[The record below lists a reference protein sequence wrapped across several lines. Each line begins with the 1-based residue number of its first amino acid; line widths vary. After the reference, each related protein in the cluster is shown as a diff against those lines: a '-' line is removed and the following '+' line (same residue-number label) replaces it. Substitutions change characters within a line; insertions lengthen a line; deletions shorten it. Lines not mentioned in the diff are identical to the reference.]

1 MLMQTQV
8 KMSLQEFSGYVAE
21 NIRNYMPPEYGDADV
36 SIREVYKDND
46 TELVAVDVKR
56 SGETVVPSVYLNDLY
71 DRYVGGEDPAE
82 LVSRAAD
89 MRVIHDAE
97 NLVNSRILTNSIMD
111 YETAKKNLVISIC
124 CTEWNQHR
132 LEGKVCRQVGEFSE
146 FYRVAVNLDPEGP
159 DIYSSV
165 AVTEDIL
172 GMWGISR
179 EQLHAD
185 AILAEDA
192 RKPVLYCMNDLM
204 MEFTTGKEPSNL
216 LDLADGETVD
226 NSMAMYCLTTSDRV
240 NGAALM
246 LRDDILSEAAE
257 VLNDDFFILPS
268 STHEVLLVPE
278 CTGFAVE
285 DLSEM
290 VSAVN
295 REQVMPQERLSDH
308 VHYYDRVHHLL
319 INTHDGAAVS
329 KDLDNYREEYV
340 PKEKKQDLPEKDM
353 PKMSRPHKRRGR

>member
-21 NIRNYMPPEYGDADV
+21 NIRNYMPPEYGGADV
-36 SIREVYKDND
+36 TVRKVYKDND

-71 DRYVGGEDPAE
+71 DRYIGGEDPAE

-97 NLVNSRILTNSIMD
+97 NLIDSRILTNSIMD

-124 CTEWNQHR
+124 CSEWNRNR
-132 LEGKVCRQVGEFSE
+132 LEGKVFRQVGEFSE
-146 FYRVAVNLDPEGP
+146 YYRVAVELDPDEPGT
-159 DIYSSV
+159 YSSV

-192 RKPVLYCMNDLM
+192 RKPGLYCMNDLIK
-204 MEFTTGKEPSNL
+204 EFTGRKEPANL
-216 LDLADGETVD
+216 LDLADDEAVD
-226 NSMAMYCLTTSDRV
+226 RSMPMFCLTTSDRV

-246 LRDDILSEAAE
+246 LRDDILSKAGEILE
-257 VLNDDFFILPS
+257 DDFFILPS
-268 STHEVLLVPE
+268 SVHETLLVPE
-278 CTGFAVE
+278 YTGLDVE
-285 DLSEM
+285 SLSEM
-290 VSAVN
+290 VSTVN

-329 KDLDNYREEYV
+329 KELDNYREEYA
-340 PKEKKQDLPEKDM
+340 PKEKKHDLSGKDT
-353 PKMSRPHKRRGR
+353 PKVSRQHKRHSR